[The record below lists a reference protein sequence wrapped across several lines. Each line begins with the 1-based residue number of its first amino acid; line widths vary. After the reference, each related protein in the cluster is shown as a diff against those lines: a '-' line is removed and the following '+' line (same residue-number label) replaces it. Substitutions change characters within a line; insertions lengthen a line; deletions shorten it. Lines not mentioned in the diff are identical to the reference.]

1 MSEMNIF
8 ELATRKRYRYPFHG
22 IITTEDLWALNL
34 EQLDEIYCTLKAE
47 ADKEVSTNSL
57 LETRKTEEYDIL
69 ASKCWIVKYVFD
81 VKQQEA
87 KDREKAVENKEKK
100 ERILALIK
108 DKQDEELKNMSAEEL
123 TKMLEEL

>member
-8 ELATRKRYRYPFHG
+8 ELATCKRYRYPFHG
-22 IITTEDLWALNL
+22 IITTEDLWAPNL

-47 ADKEVSTNSL
+47 ADKEVVTESL
-57 LETRKTEEYDIL
+57 LSVRRTSDYDIL
-69 ASKCWIVKYVFD
+69 SSKCEVVKRVFD
-81 VKQQEA
+81 VKLEKQKEA
-87 KDREKAVENKEKK
+87 EKAVENKEKK

-108 DKQDEELKNMSAEEL
+108 DKQDEALKNMSAEEL